1 MPVTASL
8 SSATSPSAPASKSN
22 SNSTTNSTNP
32 TGDSFAVLDLDYGV
46 GLFATR
52 DIARGSR
59 IFTISGRLQSSPT
72 RYSIQLDESVH
83 IEADDAL
90 PDEEMRRRHPWRF
103 LNHSCDPNARI
114 QGRSL
119 LARRAIA
126 AGEQIRFDYTTTEAH
141 MAEPFLCR
149 CASDRCVGEVRG
161 FAHLSPEEQSARA
174 SRLAPHLKSLR
185 KVLAQDAKQDAK
197 HDAKHDAKQ
206 GAQQNA

>member
-8 SSATSPSAPASKSN
+8 SSATSPSAPASNSN
-22 SNSTTNSTNP
+22 SNSNSTNP

-141 MAEPFLCR
+141 MAEPFRCR

-185 KVLAQDAKQDAK
+185 KVLA

>member
-8 SSATSPSAPASKSN
+8 SSATSPSAPAST
-22 SNSTTNSTNP
+22 SNSTANSPNSN
-32 TGDSFAVLDLDYGV
+32 GDSFIVRDLDYGV

-52 DIARGSR
+52 DITRGSR

-83 IEADDAL
+83 IEADGAL
-90 PDEEMRRRHPWRF
+90 PDEEMRRQHPWRF

-119 LARRAIA
+119 LARRTIA

-141 MAEPFLCR
+141 MAEPFRCR

-174 SRLAPHLKSLR
+174 SRLAPHLKPLL
-185 KVLAQDAKQDAK
+185 KPLQ
-197 HDAKHDAKQ
+197 
-206 GAQQNA
+206 